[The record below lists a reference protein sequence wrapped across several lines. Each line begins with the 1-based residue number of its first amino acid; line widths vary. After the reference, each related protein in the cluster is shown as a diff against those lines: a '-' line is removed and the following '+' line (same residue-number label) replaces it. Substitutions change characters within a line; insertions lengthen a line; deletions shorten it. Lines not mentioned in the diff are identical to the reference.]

1 MFEPIL
7 NGNQII
13 GTYNYWLVLLSYVI
27 AAFTSYT
34 ALNLA
39 MRIGESSENSKKF
52 WVGGCAFAMGGGIW
66 AMHFTG
72 MLAFNLPISVSYDL
86 RFTLISLLIP
96 IFAAGTAF
104 FYTTQKPII
113 LVRVFLGGII
123 MGSGVAVMHYSG
135 MQAVNFMGSM
145 FYKPGLFIA
154 SVFIAIAAS
163 TVALALIIYFGSDD
177 KRTNLKYKVIGA
189 LIMGLAVSGMHYTG
203 MEATVFI
210 SNGPISPNNESTA
223 SVSIII
229 SSILGIILLVLIL
242 ATIASITQ
250 GEFNTLKFIKGQL
263 EKEVEKRTTE
273 LKVLASFPSESISP
287 IFRVSSHNILLY
299 SNSSGLSFLQHWNCK
314 LGDEIPSPFIENLN
328 KGQPKEEINKLEISQ
343 GNETFEFDIVNIP
356 EMEYFNIYGHNITKR
371 KVAEKNIILA
381 KEEAEKAS
389 QAKTEFLAHI
399 SHEIRTPMNA
409 ILGFTE
415 LIRIDSDNP
424 FPDCHREKLNQISS
438 SGKHLL
444 KIINELLDLSSI
456 ESGNLKLSI
465 EEVDIISV
473 VEDVVSTCQ
482 LIASKN
488 NIKIEHQ
495 TTPNNKILIEV
506 DLIRIKQVILNLISN
521 AIKYNKPNGKVI
533 ISYDKSHDHQIR
545 IGIKDNGPGISQDN
559 ICNVFKP
566 FERFHPQAENIEGT
580 GIGLTISKQLIEL
593 MSGEIGFESF
603 VDKGCHFYIDLPLSS
618 NSITEK
624 EMRFSEQIVSPSKS
638 SQAKR
643 KKVLYIEDVK
653 VNIELVKHILS
664 LRDNLT
670 FFSATKAL
678 PGIELAKSEL
688 PDLILMDLRLPD
700 MDGITAFKQLQ
711 LIKELKH
718 IPVMALTANA
728 IDGESEKAL
737 SLGFKNYITKPIN
750 IDHFLK
756 EIDKLLS

>member
-1 MFEPIL
+1 
-7 NGNQII
+7 
-13 GTYNYWLVLLSYVI
+13 
-27 AAFTSYT
+27 
-34 ALNLA
+34 
-39 MRIGESSENSKKF
+39 
-52 WVGGCAFAMGGGIW
+52 
-66 AMHFTG
+66 
-72 MLAFNLPISVSYDL
+72 
-86 RFTLISLLIP
+86 
-96 IFAAGTAF
+96 
-104 FYTTQKPII
+104 
-113 LVRVFLGGII
+113 
-123 MGSGVAVMHYSG
+123 
-135 MQAVNFMGSM
+135 
-145 FYKPGLFIA
+145 
-154 SVFIAIAAS
+154 
-163 TVALALIIYFGSDD
+163 
-177 KRTNLKYKVIGA
+177 
-189 LIMGLAVSGMHYTG
+189 
-203 MEATVFI
+203 
-210 SNGPISPNNESTA
+210 
-223 SVSIII
+223 
-229 SSILGIILLVLIL
+229 
-242 ATIASITQ
+242 
-250 GEFNTLKFIKGQL
+250 
-263 EKEVEKRTTE
+263 
-273 LKVLASFPSESISP
+273 
-287 IFRVSSHNILLY
+287 
-299 SNSSGLSFLQHWNCK
+299 
-314 LGDEIPSPFIENLN
+314 
-328 KGQPKEEINKLEISQ
+328 
-343 GNETFEFDIVNIP
+343 
-356 EMEYFNIYGHNITKR
+356 
-371 KVAEKNIILA
+371 
-381 KEEAEKAS
+381 
-389 QAKTEFLAHI
+389 
-399 SHEIRTPMNA
+399 MNA

-438 SGKHLL
+438 SGEHLL

-482 LIASKN
+482 LLASKN

-495 TTPNNKILIEV
+495 ITPNNKILIEV

-624 EMRFSEQIVSPSKS
+624 EMQFSEQIDSPSKS